1 MIISSRDLAPANL
14 ENIDVCIVGAGA
26 AGITLACELDGCGLK
41 VTLLEAGGF
50 KPEYDS
56 LDFYRGTA
64 VQPHPDPTEYRRSA
78 FGGTTKLWGGRCVAL
93 EPIDFER
100 RAYVSHSGWPLAF
113 AEVAQYY
120 PRALAYCDA
129 GKFDFTVAGSLAN
142 PPPTIDGFN
151 GNGLVLTDGIE
162 RYSLP
167 TDFGRRYRERIARS
181 PDVTAVLH
189 ARCVRLHKRSG
200 DDAIESVEI
209 VDRAGQRRRLTPR
222 TVVLACGGIEVPRLL
237 MASDP
242 AGRGFGNQNDLLG
255 RFYTCH
261 FETIS
266 GRLFANGA
274 PVTFNFEKTTDG
286 VYCRRQLRFSENA
299 QRRHELLN
307 MAFRLHFSNY
317 ADSGHGSAVMSAIY
331 LAKSTLP
338 TEYRSILQHGKS
350 PSGPVSALPHV
361 HNVLKG
367 LPQLL
372 KFGADWLFKIKLA
385 RRRIPYTLVPN
396 SDGSF
401 PLEFNSEQT
410 PCASNRVSLT
420 EDADKHGLRRVHVN
434 WRMCQSDIESAHRGF
449 LLLRD
454 AINSSSVCRLELD
467 ESRLRD
473 QVSASL
479 PLGGHHIGTARMA
492 STARFGVVGPDCA
505 VFGLPNLFIASSAVF
520 PTSGWANPTL
530 TIVALAIRLAAQ
542 LRRDFAN
549 HS

>member
-222 TVVLACGGIEVPRLL
+222 TVVLACGGIEVPGRAGVRQSERFARSLL
-237 MASDP
+237 HMSLRDHQRTAIRKRRP
-242 AGRGFGNQNDLLG
+242 G
-255 RFYTCH
+255 H
-261 FETIS
+261 F
-266 GRLFANGA
+266 
-274 PVTFNFEKTTDG
+274 
-286 VYCRRQLRFSENA
+286 QLRKDN
-299 QRRHELLN
+299 RRSLLSQ
-307 MAFRLHFSNY
+307 A
-317 ADSGHGSAVMSAIY
+317 A
-331 LAKSTLP
+331 
-338 TEYRSILQHGKS
+338 
-350 PSGPVSALPHV
+350 
-361 HNVLKG
+361 
-367 LPQLL
+367 
-372 KFGADWLFKIKLA
+372 
-385 RRRIPYTLVPN
+385 
-396 SDGSF
+396 
-401 PLEFNSEQT
+401 
-410 PCASNRVSLT
+410 
-420 EDADKHGLRRVHVN
+420 
-434 WRMCQSDIESAHRGF
+434 
-449 LLLRD
+449 
-454 AINSSSVCRLELD
+454 
-467 ESRLRD
+467 
-473 QVSASL
+473 
-479 PLGGHHIGTARMA
+479 
-492 STARFGVVGPDCA
+492 A
-505 VFGLPNLFIASSAVF
+505 VFRECATTA
-520 PTSGWANPTL
+520 
-530 TIVALAIRLAAQ
+530 
-542 LRRDFAN
+542 
-549 HS
+549 